1 MPTKYY
7 ERTTETLNSNNEKKF
22 QINYKL
28 LNVHICNQRICFK
41 NIFILVKDMTQQI
54 ILETPFLT

>member
-1 MPTKYY
+1 M
-7 ERTTETLNSNNEKKF
+7 KKKI